1 MAIWFLVVFCQSSI
15 GFFCEVM
22 SLPFLTS
29 APGKVI
35 IFGEHS
41 AVYSE
46 PAVAA
51 SVSSLRTYLLVSKHE
66 DSNAVELDFPDIQFK
81 HKWSHDEFRSI
92 LENREALDEAR
103 SNIRELSSKL
113 VAALKVLHSELKD
126 SLSYH
131 AAFSFSYLYLC
142 LCPEVRGLRFTVK
155 STLPIGAGL
164 GSSASLSVALV
175 LAMTRLNGVINSS
188 NEFSVQDKKLI
199 NEWSFVSEKCLHGT
213 PSGID
218 NVVATYGN
226 AVLFKREMDG
236 ATNFEFV
243 EDFPQVP
250 MLLTYTKIPRSTKN
264 LVSGV
269 RDLVSRQ
276 PNIVKPIL
284 VAMGQLAIRGAE
296 ILDSLNDENHKE
308 LVELV
313 RVNHGLLVALGVSHP
328 GLEVVR
334 SLSDTLR
341 IGSTKLTGAGG
352 GGCALTMLTKDANGS
367 AIEEFR
373 EKLET
378 EHGYE
383 LFQTQLG
390 GVGCSVLPNEV
401 IGNQDLERIYKIFN
415 GEMDK
420 KHLDEFLL
428 PGKCP
433 LPWIV

>member
-1 MAIWFLVVFCQSSI
+1 
-15 GFFCEVM
+15 M

-66 DSNAVELDFPDIQFK
+66 DPNAVELDFPDIHFK
-81 HKWSHDEFRSI
+81 HKWSYDEFSGI
-92 LENREALDEAR
+92 LADSEALGEAR
-103 SNIRELSSKL
+103 SNTRELSSKL
-113 VAALKVLHSELKD
+113 VAALELLHSDLKK

-142 LCPEVRGLRFTVK
+142 LCPDVRGVRFSVK

-175 LAMTRLNGVINSS
+175 LAMTRLNGAIKSAD
-188 NEFSVQDKKLI
+188 ELSVSDKKLI
-199 NEWSFVSEKCLHGT
+199 NEWSFVCEKCIHGT

-218 NVVATYGN
+218 NAVATYGN

-250 MLLTYTKIPRSTKN
+250 MLLTDTKIPRSTKN
-264 LVSGV
+264 LVSNV

-296 ILDSLNDENHKE
+296 ILDSLCDENHKE
-308 LVELV
+308 LIELV

-328 GLEVVR
+328 GLEAVR
-334 SLSDTLR
+334 SLSDTMN

-352 GGCALTMLTKDANGS
+352 GGCALTVLRKDATES
-367 AIEEFR
+367 AIAEFKQ
-373 EKLET
+373 KLEN
-378 EHGYE
+378 EHGYS
-383 LFQTQLG
+383 LYQTQLG
-390 GVGCSVLPNEV
+390 GAGCSILPGES
-401 IGNQDLERIYKIFN
+401 IGSEDLKRIFQVFN

-420 KHLDEFLL
+420 KHLDELLL
-428 PGKCP
+428 PGECP
-433 LPWIV
+433 LPWVV